1 MPYAVL
7 RVAKIKTQAHAL
19 AATSHNY
26 RQRPVPNADLDEAR
40 PNREY
45 VNHEQKDYW
54 SLAQARIEEAGVKR
68 IRSDS
73 VRAMEVILTGSPEA
87 FVRDKEGR
95 AADYSK
101 SKWAQDNLHFLQ
113 KQFGKE
119 NVVSF
124 TLHQDEKTPHIHA
137 VVVPIT
143 EKKTLSADQLFNPQS
158 LRRLQTEYAEAMR
171 EHGMSRGV
179 EFSQAQH
186 QPMRR
191 LYGQEAQVSRKVAEL
206 SQAPAPETFELRD
219 PPLLGREAWKREEE
233 ARINAEISR
242 QVSQAQERAQKL
254 AELAQGNTAAAERVK
269 TLQKQLHTAEGLKQL
284 HFTDL
289 QQTRQENNANS
300 QALDS
305 VAVAYVQGGNLSKFR
320 EYGELVRE
328 QTRQQMVAIIEQ
340 TLRQPVRNVQDFQG
354 KLEQAG
360 YLVQRP
366 AEGQAAEFVHEATG
380 ARFGVDQVK
389 PNGQPLKGQIAE
401 AIERTQHQI
410 LKQERSRGQSRS
422 GGIGI

>member
-19 AATSHNY
+19 AATAHNY
-26 RQRPVPNADLDEAR
+26 RQKAVPNAELDEAR

-45 VNHEQKDYW
+45 VNREQKDYW
-54 SLAQARIEEAGVKR
+54 SLAEARIQEAGVKR
-68 IRSDS
+68 VRSDS
-73 VRAMEVILTGSPEA
+73 VRAMEVILTGSPEG

-158 LRRLQTEYAEAMR
+158 LRRLQTEYAEAMQA
-171 EHGMSRGV
+171 HGLSRGV
-179 EFSQAQH
+179 EHSQAQH

-191 LYGQEAQVSRKVAEL
+191 LYGQEAQVSKQVTEL
-206 SQAPAPETFELRD
+206 SQTPAPEAFELRD

-233 ARINAEISR
+233 ARINAEIAR
-242 QVSQAQERAQKL
+242 QVGQAQERAQKL
-254 AELAQGNTAAAERVK
+254 AELAQGHTAAAGRVK
-269 TLQKQLHTAEGLKQL
+269 TLQQQLHTAEGLKQL

-289 QQTRQENNANS
+289 QTTQEENVATGQVLNS
-300 QALDS
+300 M
-305 VAVAYVQGGNLSKFR
+305 AVAYAQGEDLSKFK
-320 EYGELVRE
+320 EYGEVIRE
-328 QTRQQMVAIIEQ
+328 QTRQDLTTTLEQ
-340 TLRQPVRNVQDFQG
+340 ALRQPMRSEQVLRD
-354 KLEQAG
+354 KLQAAG
-360 YLVQRP
+360 YQVEAAPEGKAALVHQ
-366 AEGQAAEFVHEATG
+366 ETG
-380 ARFGVDQVK
+380 ARFLTK
-389 PNGQPLKGQIAE
+389 EILPNGRPLGEQLRE
-401 AIERTQHQI
+401 AIERTA
-410 LKQERSRGQSRS
+410 KQVQQQQKSRGH
-422 GGIGI
+422 GLGF